1 MRKVLTLVVFITAVL
16 ITACSPKYKTVNG
29 CEIRPKAK
37 CSNFILTEADLSDAD
52 LSNAS
57 LYKADLSGANLSAAN
72 LNYVDFQEADLS
84 GANLQGARLYG
95 ADLRDANL
103 TGANLRGAK
112 YNKFTQFTLET
123 FDLNAAGMELIDD
136 K

>member
-1 MRKVLTLVVFITAVL
+1 VRKVLTLVVFITAVL

-37 CSNFILTEADLSDAD
+37 CSNVVLTEADLSDVD

-57 LYKADLSGANLSAAN
+57 LYRSDLSGANLSDAN
-72 LNYVDFQEADLS
+72 LNYADLQEADLS
-84 GANLQGARLYG
+84 DANLQGARLYG
-95 ADLRDANL
+95 ADLREANL
-103 TGANLRGAK
+103 TGANFRGAK

-123 FDLNAAGMELIDD
+123 FDLNAAGMELIEG
-136 K
+136 

>member
-1 MRKVLTLVVFITAVL
+1 VRKILTLVVFITAVL

-37 CSNFILTEADLSDAD
+37 CSNFILTEADLSDVD

-57 LYKADLSGANLSAAN
+57 LYKADLSGANLSDSN
-72 LNYVDFQEADLS
+72 LNYADLQEADLS
-84 GANLQGARLYG
+84 DANLQGARLYG
-95 ADLRDANL
+95 ADLREANL
-103 TGANLRGAK
+103 TGANFRGAK

-123 FDLNAAGMELIDD
+123 FDLNAAGMEFIEG
-136 K
+136 